1 VGNLSKSKLKTVKN
15 KYGLTQF
22 ENVSEILWDKAR
34 LFNEYKMGL
43 LIWNEVFKNKFF

>member
-22 ENVSEILWDKAR
+22 ENVSEILWDKPR
-34 LFNEYKMGL
+34 LFNEIKKDL
-43 LIWNEVFKNKFF
+43 LVWDEIF